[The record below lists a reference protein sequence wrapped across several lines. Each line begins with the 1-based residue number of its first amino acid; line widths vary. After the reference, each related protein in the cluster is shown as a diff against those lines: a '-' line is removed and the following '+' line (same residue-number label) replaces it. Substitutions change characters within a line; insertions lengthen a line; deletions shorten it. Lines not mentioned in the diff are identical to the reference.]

1 MERDAYDRPE
11 RTVKFLCDEQCNKCV
26 VMENRQ
32 VALLMNVLLEV
43 YGDGVNEIANSIC
56 PNMTCCPD
64 CRIDDFFHEGDDDG
78 RSICEIEREA
88 RRIARSFRGGR
99 EDEGQPTT
107 DNRQRGGRKMET
119 KTEERMRELAAE
131 NPWAECYMTYVERDR
146 NTSMG
151 GYRQM
156 MGDFRAGRPMVGA
169 IGTWV
174 DVFRREFP
182 GVPVPASCPADWTPR
197 GATYAN
203 LQEAAKRSV
212 KDALPLLGEAET
224 KVAYDAL
231 GDLRALLRRHLDEF
245 GG

>member
-1 MERDAYDRPE
+1 MEIAAAPKSQRVRAMRQAAARTGRGFGTVRRKFYEYERDGDAALVDR
-11 RTVKFLCDEQCNKCV
+11 RRVK
-26 VMENRQ
+26 
-32 VALLMNVLLEV
+32 A
-43 YGDGVNEIANSIC
+43 
-56 PNMTCCPD
+56 T
-64 CRIDDFFHEGDDDG
+64 
-78 RSICEIEREA
+78 
-88 RRIARSFRGGR
+88 
-99 EDEGQPTT
+99 
-107 DNRQRGGRKMET
+107 
-119 KTEERMRELAAE
+119 AAA